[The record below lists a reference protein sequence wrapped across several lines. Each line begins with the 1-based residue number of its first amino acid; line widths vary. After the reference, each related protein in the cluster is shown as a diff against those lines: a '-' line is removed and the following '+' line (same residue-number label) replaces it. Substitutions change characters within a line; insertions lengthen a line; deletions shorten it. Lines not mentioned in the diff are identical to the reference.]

1 MQLYGFVLGKNME
14 LSLAEIFSYFR
25 TRRIKFAIEDMGDD
39 FVLLSSETAVDVK
52 DFGGVIKI
60 VKIVDKLGKI
70 DLLDK
75 TDPQKLFDL
84 QGGVE
89 VGEPPSTDKVDGLG
103 VENPVSVNKVEF
115 GVSLYGSTNIKLVE
129 DVASKIKNQLREAG
143 IKSNYMVSTER
154 PFLTHVE
161 VIKRGLQEIVLFL
174 SETDYYVGKTIG
186 VHIPFEFQKRDVGR
200 PEQRAILSIPPRLC
214 KIMINF
220 LGLKGGLVLD
230 PFCGIG
236 TIIQEAALAG
246 YRIKGMDID
255 RECVVAARKNL
266 EWLEKEYKIRIPEI
280 DRTVFKGDVK
290 NLTSYFSKHSVDG
303 IVAEPYLGPPVRGV
317 PTPNF
322 AKNIIQRIEPMYDAF
337 FYQASIILKPGR
349 RICIVTPKFRTG
361 KYTVGMNLKF
371 MLKKY
376 GFKPVDPLPQEIAH
390 QYPYTDAE
398 ERHKIIREINILEK
412 TK

>member
-161 VIKRGLQEIVLFL
+161 V
-174 SETDYYVGKTIG
+174 
-186 VHIPFEFQKRDVGR
+186 
-200 PEQRAILSIPPRLC
+200 
-214 KIMINF
+214 
-220 LGLKGGLVLD
+220 
-230 PFCGIG
+230 
-236 TIIQEAALAG
+236 
-246 YRIKGMDID
+246 
-255 RECVVAARKNL
+255 
-266 EWLEKEYKIRIPEI
+266 
-280 DRTVFKGDVK
+280 
-290 NLTSYFSKHSVDG
+290 
-303 IVAEPYLGPPVRGV
+303 
-317 PTPNF
+317 
-322 AKNIIQRIEPMYDAF
+322 
-337 FYQASIILKPGR
+337 
-349 RICIVTPKFRTG
+349 
-361 KYTVGMNLKF
+361 
-371 MLKKY
+371 
-376 GFKPVDPLPQEIAH
+376 
-390 QYPYTDAE
+390 
-398 ERHKIIREINILEK
+398 
-412 TK
+412 